1 MKGNV
6 KNIRNVFSSVLGIK
20 RCQRYV
26 TKFVL
31 KFFCKIKRKNQCKS
45 HGENTG
51 RKFKFIK
58 KHVFKIKAFRIQ
70 THTHKCKNS
79 HQEDT
84 YTLTKT
90 HKYTDN
96 VNKFG
101 LKCIIEETSIK

>member
-1 MKGNV
+1 MVGNV

-31 KFFCKIKRKNQCKS
+31 KFFCKIKWTNQCKS

-84 YTLTKT
+84 NMLTKT

-96 VNKFG
+96 ANKFG
-101 LKCIIEETSIK
+101 LKCIIEKTNI

>member
-1 MKGNV
+1 MTGNV
-6 KNIRNVFSSVLGIK
+6 KNIRNVFSGVLGIK
-20 RCQRYV
+20 KFHRYV

-31 KFFCKIKRKNQCKS
+31 KVFCKIKWKNQCKS

-70 THTHKCKNS
+70 IHTHKCKNS
-79 HQEDT
+79 HQGDT

-90 HKYTDN
+90 HKCTDN

-101 LKCIIEETSIK
+101 LKCIIEEMSI